1 MSIVTLLDQIIDAV
15 GVFFYL
21 LFWGG
26 NNKWINVD
34 PEETLMIYD
43 ITWELGTTTQPYL
56 LMIICPEV
64 RKAFFKLYKANFVHL
79 RVSLVNFLRNI
90 QSLLFG

>member
-1 MSIVTLLDQIIDAV
+1 MSIVTLLDQIIDAI

-26 NNKWINVD
+26 NNEWISVD
-34 PEETLMIYD
+34 PEETLIMYD
-43 ITWELGTTTQPYL
+43 VTWEFGTTTQPYF

-64 RKAFFKLYKANFVHL
+64 RKAFFKLYKSAFIHL
-79 RVSLVNFLRNI
+79 KNLSMNFLYNI